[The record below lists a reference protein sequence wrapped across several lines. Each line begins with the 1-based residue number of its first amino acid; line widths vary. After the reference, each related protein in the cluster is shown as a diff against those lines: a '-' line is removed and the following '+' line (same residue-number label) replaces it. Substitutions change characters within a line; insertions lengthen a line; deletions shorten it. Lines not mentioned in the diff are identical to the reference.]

1 VEKDHRRQA
10 TTAVMKIVKDVDQIV
25 IPGMIPADGI
35 VVAAEAMKAIQVQAR
50 TDLTVVVV
58 KIGIA
63 LTRAS
68 G

>member
-1 VEKDHRRQA
+1 
-10 TTAVMKIVKDVDQIV
+10 MKIVKDVDQIV
-25 IPGMIPADGI
+25 IPGMIQADSI
-35 VVAAEAMKAIQVQAR
+35 VVAAEAMKVIQVQAR